1 MLALLADRSW
11 AANLPI
17 VGILAGLVL
26 LVVGAELLVRGAVW
40 IALTLGV
47 SRMTVG
53 LTLVAFGTSMPEL
66 LVSFTAAAN
75 GNSEIAMANVIG
87 SNTFNILFI
96 VGLAAAIRPIR
107 LRVEWMELGYM
118 LVATA
123 LAAVPFLYGA
133 QVGRP
138 IAGVMVAMLVLFCT
152 QLVMRERS
160 KAGSTA
166 DRPEDHPRST
176 LVGWLTNLALVAMG
190 LALLK
195 FGADWLIDGSVAI
208 AQSLGMSQALIG
220 MTIVAVGTSL
230 PELATS
236 AMAARKGQPEI
247 ALGNVIGSNVF
258 NIGSVLGVSGLLQPF
273 PVNVPALAALMIA
286 TAVSA
291 IWLTVVL
298 RARGG
303 VSRPV
308 GAAFLLSYVAY
319 IGWEA
324 WRTGAI

>member
-1 MLALLADRSW
+1 MLAMLADNSW
-11 AANLPI
+11 ATEMPI

-26 LVVGAELLVRGAVW
+26 LVIGAELLVRGAVW
-40 IALTLGV
+40 IALTLGI

-66 LVSFTAAAN
+66 LVSFTAASN

-96 VGLAAAIRPIR
+96 VGVAALICPIR
-107 LRVEWMELGYM
+107 LRVEMLELWYM

-123 LAAVPFLYGA
+123 MAAVPFVWGA
-133 QVGRP
+133 VVGRP
-138 IAGVMVAMLVLFCT
+138 IAGVMVGMLVLFCT

-176 LVGWLTNLALVAMG
+176 LVGWLIHLALVAVG

-195 FGADWLIDGSVAI
+195 FGADWLIEGSVAV

-220 MTIVAVGTSL
+220 MTIVAGGTSL

-236 AMAARKGQPEI
+236 ALAARKGQSEI
-247 ALGNVIGSNVF
+247 AIGNIVGSNVF
-258 NIGSVLGVSGLLQPF
+258 NVGTVLGISGLMKPF
-273 PVNVPALAALMIA
+273 PVNVAELAALMIA

-298 RARGG
+298 RARHG
-303 VSRPV
+303 VSRAV
-308 GAAFLLSYVAY
+308 GGAFLVSYVAY

>member
-1 MLALLADRSW
+1 MFALLADNSW
-11 AANLPI
+11 AANMPI
-17 VGILAGLVL
+17 VGIIAGLVL
-26 LVVGAELLVRGAVW
+26 LVIGAELLVRGAVW

-96 VGLAAAIRPIR
+96 VGIAALICPIR
-107 LRVEWMELGYM
+107 LRVERMELWYM
-118 LVATA
+118 LLATA
-123 LAAVPFLYGA
+123 LAAVPFLWGA

-138 IAGVMVAMLVLFCT
+138 MAGVMVAMLVLFCT
-152 QLVMRERS
+152 QLVLRERS

-195 FGADWLIDGSVAI
+195 FGADFLIEGSVAI
-208 AQSLGMSQALIG
+208 AASLGMSQALIG
-220 MTIVAVGTSL
+220 MTIVAGGTSL

-236 AMAARKGQPEI
+236 ALAARKGQSEI
-247 ALGNVIGSNVF
+247 AIGNIVGSNVF
-258 NIGSVLGVSGLLQPF
+258 NVGAVLGISGLMQPF
-273 PVNVPALAALMIA
+273 PVNVPELGALMIA

-298 RARGG
+298 RARDG
-303 VSRPV
+303 VSRRV
-308 GAAFLLSYVAY
+308 GAAFLVSYVVY